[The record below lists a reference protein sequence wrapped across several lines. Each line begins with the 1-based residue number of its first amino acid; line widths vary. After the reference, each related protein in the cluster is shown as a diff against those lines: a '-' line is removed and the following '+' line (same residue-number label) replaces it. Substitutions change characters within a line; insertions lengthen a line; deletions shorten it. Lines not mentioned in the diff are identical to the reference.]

1 MECSKITFKDLYQR
15 EKDKPTPVQSFIE
28 RVATVTEKSPNTVRQ
43 WATGQQVPDALTRKH
58 IAKEFGVD
66 PETLFPNT

>member
-1 MECSKITFKDLYQR
+1 MECRKITFKDLYQR

-43 WATGQQVPDALTRKH
+43 WRPGSKSR
-58 IAKEFGVD
+58 
-66 PETLFPNT
+66 TL